1 MKKSV
6 FLTFLATGMLALTG
20 CSSEDLD
27 TGVAKSD
34 VPVNFGTYVGRPAQ
48 SRGSDQTL
56 DVVKDKGIKVFAF
69 YTGEKDFKDAG
80 IFTTDGNGGTTYNES
95 QAPNFMNKQ
104 LVSWTSNSW
113 TYTPVK
119 YWPTDGKIS
128 FFAITSD
135 LKKSDEDLSFGDAL
149 KYEYTCSSD
158 PAQSYDLVYAQGVLN
173 QTKSSNDGTV
183 KFTFKHAM
191 AKIKLQAAYTIDA
204 TTQSEDGT
212 AVDNS
217 TTVNITE
224 VKLGTTSTGFNNKAV
239 WNLFGGIEN
248 IHSGTMHW
256 NPGEGVTAQ
265 AMTWDSDNFAENFT
279 LSQTY
284 QDLSNA
290 SSSAFVIPQ
299 DFTSTAL
306 PITIKYSVTSTDSS
320 NENNTSTVDNV
331 VSSTIN
337 VNFEAGKSY
346 TIRILIGLTSV
357 KLDVDKVDEWT
368 EATPSTDVTL

>member
-34 VPVNFGTYVGRPAQ
+34 VPVNFGTYVGRTAQ

-56 DVVKDKGIKVFAF
+56 DEVKKTGIKVFAF
-69 YTGEKDFKDAG
+69 YTGEKDFKDAS
-80 IFTTDGNGGTTYNES
+80 IFTVDGGNATYNNTT
-95 QAPNFMNKQ
+95 PNFMNKQ

-135 LKKSDEDLSFGDAL
+135 LKKSDADLSFGDAL

-173 QTKSSNDGTV
+173 QTKSTNNGTV

-204 TTQSEDGT
+204 TTQSDGGT
-212 AVDNS
+212 AVDGS

-224 VKLGTTSTGFNNKAV
+224 VTLGNTTTGFNNKAV
-239 WNLFGGIEN
+239 WNLFGGIDG
-248 IHSGTMHW
+248 IHTGTMHW
-256 NPGEGVTAQ
+256 SPEGGVTAQ
-265 AMTWDSDNFAENFT
+265 AMTWDSDNFVENFT

-284 QDLSNA
+284 KDLSNA

-357 KLDVDKVDEWT
+357 KLDVDKVDGWT
-368 EATPSTDVTL
+368 DASSTDVTL

>member
-34 VPVNFGTYVGRPAQ
+34 VPVNFGTYVGRTAQ

-80 IFTTDGNGGTTYNES
+80 IFTTDGGSTTYKES
-95 QAPNFMNKQ
+95 QTPNFMNKQ
-104 LVSWTSNSW
+104 MVSWTSNSW

-135 LKKSDEDLSFGDAL
+135 LKKDSEELSFGDAL

-204 TTQSEDGT
+204 TTQSDGGT
-212 AVDNS
+212 AVDGS

-224 VKLGTTSTGFNNKAV
+224 VKLGDTSTGFNNKAV

-248 IHSGTMHW
+248 IHQGTMHW
-256 NPGEGVTAQ
+256 NPEGGVTAQ

-299 DFTSTAL
+299 SFTSL
-306 PITIKYSVTSTDSS
+306 PITITYSVTSTDNS
-320 NENNTSTVDNV
+320 NENNTSTITNT
-331 VSSTIN
+331 VSGTISN
-337 VNFEAGKSY
+337 ISFEAGKSY